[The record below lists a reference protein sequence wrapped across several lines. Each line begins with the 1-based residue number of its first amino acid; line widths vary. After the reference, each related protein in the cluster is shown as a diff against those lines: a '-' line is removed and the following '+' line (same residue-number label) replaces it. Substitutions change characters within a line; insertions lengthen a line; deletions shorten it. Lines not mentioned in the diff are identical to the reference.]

1 MSRFLQQE
9 DAGVG
14 KYERKKHG
22 RKHVVLKILG
32 VFLLVIL
39 LAVVG
44 VVVYADHLLGNMN
57 YVSHDAEYTVSPSE
71 ADAYLENDEEIET
84 ANPEETY
91 IKLEDIAF
99 TEPASVPSETPDAD
113 TPAIYGDHLVNI
125 LLVGQDRR
133 SGEGRQRSDAMIL
146 VSFNKSDNTITLTS
160 FMRDQYVQIPGY
172 KPNKLNSAYSLGGMG
187 LLSSTLELNFGV
199 KLDGIVEVD
208 FTGFERII
216 DLLGG
221 VNITLTQAEANL
233 LNQRYEHGAINAP
246 VVVGKNHLN
255 GNQAL
260 SYARIRSL
268 DSDYAR
274 TGRQRT
280 VIKALIEAY
289 TDLTFAQM
297 LRLLE
302 DIFPLVTT
310 DMTKS
315 QIVGYATELIP
326 MLATAKIN
334 TMQIPIEGTFQG
346 GNAEVR
352 PGFIAWFQY
361 NIDFEANQAALWEI
375 FRDKD

>member
-1 MSRFLQQE
+1 M
-9 DAGVG
+9 G

-172 KPNKLNSAYSLGGMG
+172 KPN
-187 LLSSTLELNFGV
+187 
-199 KLDGIVEVD
+199 IP
-208 FTGFERII
+208 
-216 DLLGG
+216 
-221 VNITLTQAEANL
+221 
-233 LNQRYEHGAINAP
+233 H
-246 VVVGKNHLN
+246 
-255 GNQAL
+255 
-260 SYARIRSL
+260 
-268 DSDYAR
+268 
-274 TGRQRT
+274 
-280 VIKALIEAY
+280 
-289 TDLTFAQM
+289 
-297 LRLLE
+297 RL
-302 DIFPLVTT
+302 
-310 DMTKS
+310 
-315 QIVGYATELIP
+315 
-326 MLATAKIN
+326 
-334 TMQIPIEGTFQG
+334 
-346 GNAEVR
+346 
-352 PGFIAWFQY
+352 
-361 NIDFEANQAALWEI
+361 
-375 FRDKD
+375 